1 MKTSKAGLLKK
12 VSIDQLTPA
21 SYSLPATARVDI
33 CMLQDTVQL
42 SHFAAITKEEEEE
55 SQYLIRRSRALLILI
70 HPFERQQTIQEDSIS
85 SDEANNW
92 DLDYEYNRLRA
103 ILQLWRNN

>member
-21 SYSLPATARVDI
+21 SYSLPATARVDTY
-33 CMLQDTVQL
+33 MLQDTVQL

-70 HPFERQQTIQEDSIS
+70 HPFERQQTIQEDF
-85 SDEANNW
+85 N
-92 DLDYEYNRLRA
+92 
-103 ILQLWRNN
+103 QQ